1 MTKVFNFME
10 RSGELL
16 KQGVPDEEA
25 AAILTEEAEN
35 AEVTIL
41 DDGAWFSLLDQ
52 MFDEAER
59 EYQAEIA
66 GSEK

>member
-59 EYQAEIA
+59 EYQSEIA
-66 GSEK
+66 GSKK